1 MKKCFP
7 HPKGGSALKQGLR
20 LKKHPSLEML
30 RNNPGKSLSNIK
42 GPQWQPAVS
51 TRLDYRP
58 SELPSHK
65 GPSVSMTP
73 HDTGSKGGEGA
84 SWSIPELQNCR
95 KLQLQRRTREAGQKQ
110 SRGQVSQASAMQHR
124 QESSSNIC
132 SAVSRQLKAPVQAC
146 RRWQSTSA
154 PQHQDVVSEKQV
166 CQAWGRTLPQ

>member
-7 HPKGGSALKQGLR
+7 HPKGGSALKQGLS

-30 RNNPGKSLSNIK
+30 RNNPEVFEQYKRALVAACCEHEVGLQT
-42 GPQWQPAVS
+42 P
-51 TRLDYRP
+51 
-58 SELPSHK
+58 ELPSHK

-95 KLQLQRRTREAGQKQ
+95 KLQLQRRTWEAGQKQ
-110 SRGQVSQASAMQHR
+110 SRGQVSRASAMQHR

-154 PQHQDVVSEKQV
+154 PQHQAVVSEKQV